1 MFCKLCPRN
10 NDFSSVLLKV
20 SVLNTFAGTQ
30 IYDIIPVAKHIY
42 EKKIDQDLKSG
53 KGDLVNKIAL
63 TKVPGQKTRNNY
75 SFASKYYAFHKPRV
89 YSIYDRYVDQMLW
102 HFRKKDNFAEFKRIE
117 LKTYKVFAE
126 VIKEFRRFYKLT
138 DFSLREIDAYLW
150 IAGKEHFKKRY

>member
-63 TKVPGQKTRNNY
+63 TKVPGRKTRNNY

-102 HFRKKDNFAEFKRIE
+102 HFRKNLQNIMPSTSQGFIQYMIVTLIRCFGILE
-117 LKTYKVFAE
+117 
-126 VIKEFRRFYKLT
+126 
-138 DFSLREIDAYLW
+138 
-150 IAGKEHFKKRY
+150 KKITLQNLSGLN